1 MAMLRN
7 TPMTLC
13 GTCSSKAVTDTRS
26 LRCPAAP
33 QARSSGAWRA
43 PIFTTMG
50 EPTPPAKPP
59 ATPMSAVGT
68 RERRRRVEA
77 LRQHREERRGR
88 SISSAGE
95 LSYLRA
101 QLRLAARLTAG
112 LAATSDVHEMLQL
125 LVEELHETFAF
136 YLIAIQRLDEDGV
149 LRLVAGSGPLAE
161 VMTEF
166 LLVEQS
172 LGEGVNGRVARSG
185 TSRSS
190 WTRAPTRTTS
200 CATRRRTRA
209 RS

>member
-1 MAMLRN
+1 
-7 TPMTLC
+7 
-13 GTCSSKAVTDTRS
+13 
-26 LRCPAAP
+26 
-33 QARSSGAWRA
+33 
-43 PIFTTMG
+43 MG
-50 EPTPPAKPP
+50 EPSPNAKPP
-59 ATPMSAVGT
+59 ATAMSPVGT

-77 LRQHREERRGR
+77 LRLHREERRGR

-112 LAATSDVHEMLQL
+112 LAATSDVHEMLQM

-136 YLIAIQRLDEDGV
+136 YLIAIQRLDDDGV

-185 TSRSS
+185 ASS
-190 WTRAPTRTTS
+190 LVADTRADADYIVREKAGDPLPS
-200 CATRRRTRA
+200 
-209 RS
+209 

>member
-1 MAMLRN
+1 MSRGFL
-7 TPMTLC
+7 
-13 GTCSSKAVTDTRS
+13 
-26 LRCPAAP
+26 
-33 QARSSGAWRA
+33 ARSSGLLAA
-43 PIFTTMG
+43 PIVTTMG
-50 EPTPPAKPP
+50 GSSPNAKLAAMPPGP
-59 ATPMSAVGT
+59 VGT

-95 LSYLRA
+95 LTYLRA

-112 LAATSDVHEMLQL
+112 LAATSDVQEMLQL

-136 YLIAIQRLDEDGV
+136 YLIAIQRLDGDGV

-172 LGEGVNGRVARSG
+172 LEEASTDGWRVQR
-185 TSRSS
+185 
-190 WTRAPTRTTS
+190 RAPSCWTPAPMRTTS
-200 CATRRRTRA
+200 CAIPRPIPA